1 MFDPELLKGFIS
13 DSLEMLDEVE
23 PHIIQL
29 QREFEEKGIVNKE
42 TLNEIFRLF
51 HSLKGAS
58 AFLGLENI
66 NKVTHEAENLLGAL
80 REGRIK
86 ISAKHVEAILLGCD
100 FIRKVLPELQEKGTD
115 KEFEGES
122 QRVIGELRKSLMG
135 PSEDFQEE
143 IPSSEAPK
151 EELTP
156 ERVSS
161 THKKVKTDIRVDLDK
176 LNELNDLVGE
186 LVIAETMVVRNPDLK
201 GYRFENFEKAA
212 HQLHLIISSLQD
224 LAMSLR
230 MVPIGGLFRRM
241 IRVAYDTARRS
252 GKEVELILKGEET
265 EVDKTVI
272 EAISDPLVH
281 LVRNAV
287 DHGIEPPMERERL
300 GKPRKGLIELEA
312 RHEGGEVLISVKDDG
327 KGLDKEAILK
337 KVREKGLIQPGAV
350 IPDEEVFQLIFLPGF
365 STAKAVTEISGRG
378 VGMDVV
384 KSRVE
389 ELRGWVEV
397 KSAQGEGTSV
407 ILHLP
412 LTLAII
418 DGLLVRVGGHIY
430 VLPLYAVKE
439 LFPLDLKDIT
449 FLPGGKKVIKR
460 HGKLHPVVSL
470 RELLGIREKER
481 NEGEILVLLEQK
493 GKELCLGVEEVLGQ
507 RDTVIKPLPKRLG
520 RITGISGCSILEDGG
535 VCLILDVQGILERVG
550 YGNFRHSKEG
560 GEIC

>member
-1 MFDPELLKGFIS
+1 MFDPELIKGFVS

-29 QREFEEKGIVNKE
+29 QKEFEEKGIVNRE

-66 NKVTHEAENLLGAL
+66 NKVMHEAENLLGAL
-80 REGRIK
+80 REGRIN

-115 KEFEGES
+115 KDFEGES
-122 QRVIGELRKSLMG
+122 RKVIEELRKSLG
-135 PSEDFQEE
+135 EGSEEVQQE
-143 IPSSEAPK
+143 ISSREAPK
-151 EELTP
+151 EELTL
-156 ERVSS
+156 ERASPNQ
-161 THKKVKTDIRVDLDK
+161 KKVKSDIRVDLDK
-176 LNELNDLVGE
+176 LNELNDLIGE

-224 LAMSLR
+224 LALSLR

-241 IRVAYDTARRS
+241 IRVAYDTAKRS
-252 GKEVELILKGEET
+252 GKEVELLLKGEET

-287 DHGIEPPMERERL
+287 DHGIEPPMERERI

-312 RHEGGEVLISVKDDG
+312 RHEGGEVLIIVKDDG
-327 KGLDKEAILK
+327 KGLDKESILK
-337 KVREKGLIQPGAV
+337 KARERGLIQPGAV
-350 IPDEEVFQLIFLPGF
+350 LPDEEIFQLIFLPGF
-365 STAKAVTEISGRG
+365 STATEVTEISGRG

-397 KSAQGEGTSV
+397 KSVQGRGTTV

-418 DGLLVRVGGHIY
+418 DGLLVRIGDHIC

-439 LFPLDLKDIT
+439 LFPLDLKEVT
-449 FLPGGKKVIKR
+449 YLPGGKKVIKR
-460 HGKLHPVVSL
+460 HGRLYPVVSL
-470 RELLGIREKER
+470 RELLGIRGGKSEE
-481 NEGEILVLLEQK
+481 EILVLLEQK

-520 RITGISGCSILEDGG
+520 KIMGISGCSILEDGG
-535 VCLILDVQGILERVG
+535 VCLILDIQGILERVDH
-550 YGNFRHSKEG
+550 GNLQHSKEG

>member
-1 MFDPELLKGFIS
+1 MFDPELIKGFVS

-29 QREFEEKGIVNKE
+29 QKEFEEKGIVNRE

-66 NKVTHEAENLLGAL
+66 NKVMHEAENLLGAL
-80 REGRIK
+80 REGRIN

-100 FIRKVLPELQEKGTD
+100 FIRKVLPELQDKGTD
-115 KEFEGES
+115 KDFEGES
-122 QRVIGELRKSLMG
+122 RRVIEELRKSLKE
-135 PSEDFQEE
+135 PSEEFQEE
-143 IPSSEAPK
+143 IPFREAPK
-151 EELTP
+151 EELTL
-156 ERVSS
+156 ERASP
-161 THKKVKTDIRVDLDK
+161 TQKKVKSDIRVDLDK
-176 LNELNDLVGE
+176 LNELNDLIGE

-224 LAMSLR
+224 LALSLR

-241 IRVAYDTARRS
+241 IRVAYDTAKRS
-252 GKEVELILKGEET
+252 GKEVELLLKGEET

-287 DHGIEPPMERERL
+287 DHGIEPPMERERI
-300 GKPRKGLIELEA
+300 GKPPKGLIELEA
-312 RHEGGEVLISVKDDG
+312 RHEGGEVLIIVKDDG
-327 KGLDKEAILK
+327 KGLDKESILK
-337 KVREKGLIQPGAV
+337 KAIERGLIQPGAV
-350 IPDEEVFQLIFLPGF
+350 LPDEEIFQLIFLPGF
-365 STAKAVTEISGRG
+365 STATEVTEISGRG

-384 KSRVE
+384 KSRAE

-397 KSAQGEGTSV
+397 KSVQGRGTTV

-418 DGLLVRVGGHIY
+418 DGLLVRIGDYIY

-439 LFPLDLKDIT
+439 LFPLDLKEVT
-449 FLPGGKKVIKR
+449 YLPGGKKVIKR
-460 HGKLHPVVSL
+460 HGRLYPVVSL
-470 RELLGIREKER
+470 RELLGMRGGKSEE
-481 NEGEILVLLEQK
+481 EILVLLEQK

-520 RITGISGCSILEDGG
+520 KITGISGCSILEDGG
-535 VCLILDVQGILERVG
+535 VCLILDVQGILERVDH
-550 YGNFRHSKEG
+550 GNLQHFKEG

>member
-1 MFDPELLKGFIS
+1 MFDPELIKGFVS

-29 QREFEEKGIVNKE
+29 QKEFEEKGIVNRE

-66 NKVTHEAENLLGAL
+66 NKVMHEAENLLGAL
-80 REGRIK
+80 REGRIN
-86 ISAKHVEAILLGCD
+86 ILAKHVEAILLGCD
-100 FIRKVLPELQEKGTD
+100 FIRKVLPELQDKGTD
-115 KEFEGES
+115 KDFEGES
-122 QRVIGELRKSLMG
+122 RRVIEELRKSLREG
-135 PSEDFQEE
+135 SEEVQEE
-143 IPSSEAPK
+143 IPSREAPK
-151 EELTP
+151 EELTL
-156 ERVSS
+156 ERASP
-161 THKKVKTDIRVDLDK
+161 TQKKVKSDIRVDLDK
-176 LNELNDLVGE
+176 LNELNDLIGE

-224 LAMSLR
+224 LALSLR

-241 IRVAYDTARRS
+241 IRVAYDTAKRS
-252 GKEVELILKGEET
+252 GKEVELLLKGEET

-287 DHGIEPPMERERL
+287 DHGIEPPMERERI

-312 RHEGGEVLISVKDDG
+312 RHEGGEVLIIVKDDG
-327 KGLDKEAILK
+327 KGLDKESILK
-337 KVREKGLIQPGAV
+337 KAIERGLIQPGAV
-350 IPDEEVFQLIFLPGF
+350 LPDEEIFQLIFLPGF
-365 STAKAVTEISGRG
+365 STATEVTEISGRG

-397 KSAQGEGTSV
+397 KSVQGRGTTV

-418 DGLLVRVGGHIY
+418 DGLLVRIGDYIY

-439 LFPLDLKDIT
+439 LFPLDLKEVT
-449 FLPGGKKVIKR
+449 YLPGGKKVIKR
-460 HGKLHPVVSL
+460 HGRLYPVVSL
-470 RELLGIREKER
+470 RELLGMRGGKSEE
-481 NEGEILVLLEQK
+481 EILVLLEQK

-520 RITGISGCSILEDGG
+520 KIMGISGCSILEDGG
-535 VCLILDVQGILERVG
+535 VCLILDVQGILERVDH
-550 YGNFRHSKEG
+550 GNLQHFKEG

>member
-66 NKVTHEAENLLGAL
+66 NKVMHEAENLLGAL

-122 QRVIGELRKSLMG
+122 QRVIGELRKSLME

-230 MVPIGGLFRRM
+230 MVLIGGF
-241 IRVAYDTARRS
+241 
-252 GKEVELILKGEET
+252 
-265 EVDKTVI
+265 
-272 EAISDPLVH
+272 
-281 LVRNAV
+281 
-287 DHGIEPPMERERL
+287 L
-300 GKPRKGLIELEA
+300 GG
-312 RHEGGEVLISVKDDG
+312 
-327 KGLDKEAILK
+327 
-337 KVREKGLIQPGAV
+337 
-350 IPDEEVFQLIFLPGF
+350 
-365 STAKAVTEISGRG
+365 
-378 VGMDVV
+378 
-384 KSRVE
+384 
-389 ELRGWVEV
+389 
-397 KSAQGEGTSV
+397 
-407 ILHLP
+407 
-412 LTLAII
+412 
-418 DGLLVRVGGHIY
+418 
-430 VLPLYAVKE
+430 
-439 LFPLDLKDIT
+439 
-449 FLPGGKKVIKR
+449 
-460 HGKLHPVVSL
+460 
-470 RELLGIREKER
+470 
-481 NEGEILVLLEQK
+481 
-493 GKELCLGVEEVLGQ
+493 
-507 RDTVIKPLPKRLG
+507 
-520 RITGISGCSILEDGG
+520 
-535 VCLILDVQGILERVG
+535 
-550 YGNFRHSKEG
+550 
-560 GEIC
+560 

>member
-1 MFDPELLKGFIS
+1 MFDPELIKGFVS

-29 QREFEEKGIVNKE
+29 QKEFEEKGIVNRE

-66 NKVTHEAENLLGAL
+66 NKVMHEAENLLGAL
-80 REGRIK
+80 REGRIN
-86 ISAKHVEAILLGCD
+86 ILAKHVEAILLGCD
-100 FIRKVLPELQEKGTD
+100 FIRKVLPELQDKGTD
-115 KEFEGES
+115 KDFEGES
-122 QRVIGELRKSLMG
+122 RKVIEELRKSLREG
-135 PSEDFQEE
+135 SEEFQEE
-143 IPSSEAPK
+143 IPFREAPK
-151 EELTP
+151 EELTL
-156 ERVSS
+156 ERASPNQ
-161 THKKVKTDIRVDLDK
+161 KKVKSDIRVDLDK
-176 LNELNDLVGE
+176 LNELNDLIGE

-224 LAMSLR
+224 LALSLR

-241 IRVAYDTARRS
+241 IRVAYDTAKRS
-252 GKEVELILKGEET
+252 GKEVELLLKGEET

-287 DHGIEPPMERERL
+287 DHGIEPPMERERI

-312 RHEGGEVLISVKDDG
+312 RHEGGEVLIIVKDDG
-327 KGLDKEAILK
+327 KGLDKESILK
-337 KVREKGLIQPGAV
+337 KAIERGLIQPGAV
-350 IPDEEVFQLIFLPGF
+350 LPDEEIFQLIFLPGF
-365 STAKAVTEISGRG
+365 STATEVTEISGRG

-397 KSAQGEGTSV
+397 KSVQGRGTTV

-418 DGLLVRVGGHIY
+418 DGLLVRIGDYIY

-439 LFPLDLKDIT
+439 LFPLDLKEVT
-449 FLPGGKKVIKR
+449 YLPGGKKVIKR
-460 HGKLHPVVSL
+460 HGRLYPVVSL
-470 RELLGIREKER
+470 RELLGMRGGKSEE
-481 NEGEILVLLEQK
+481 EILVLLEQK

-520 RITGISGCSILEDGG
+520 KIMGISGCSILEDGG
-535 VCLILDVQGILERVG
+535 VCLILDVQGILERVDH
-550 YGNFRHSKEG
+550 GNLQHFKEG

>member
-1 MFDPELLKGFIS
+1 MFDPELIKGFVS

-29 QREFEEKGIVNKE
+29 QKEFEEKGIVNRE

-66 NKVTHEAENLLGAL
+66 NKVMHEAENLLGAL
-80 REGRIK
+80 REGRIN

-100 FIRKVLPELQEKGTD
+100 FIRKVLPELQDKGTD
-115 KEFEGES
+115 KDFEGES
-122 QRVIGELRKSLMG
+122 RRVIEELRKSLKE
-135 PSEDFQEE
+135 PSEEFQEE
-143 IPSSEAPK
+143 IPFREAPK
-151 EELTP
+151 EELTL
-156 ERVSS
+156 ERASP
-161 THKKVKTDIRVDLDK
+161 TQKKVKSDIRVDLDK
-176 LNELNDLVGE
+176 LNELNDLIGE

-224 LAMSLR
+224 LALSLR

-241 IRVAYDTARRS
+241 IRVAYDTAKRS
-252 GKEVELILKGEET
+252 GKEVELLLKGEET

-287 DHGIEPPMERERL
+287 DHGIEPPMERERI

-312 RHEGGEVLISVKDDG
+312 RHEGGEVLIIVKDDG
-327 KGLDKEAILK
+327 KGLDKESILK
-337 KVREKGLIQPGAV
+337 KAIERGLIQPGAV
-350 IPDEEVFQLIFLPGF
+350 LPDEEIFQLIFLPGF
-365 STAKAVTEISGRG
+365 STATEVTEISGRG

-397 KSAQGEGTSV
+397 KSVQGRGTTV

-418 DGLLVRVGGHIY
+418 DGLLVRIGDYIY

-439 LFPLDLKDIT
+439 LFPLDLKEVT
-449 FLPGGKKVIKR
+449 YLPGGKKVIKR
-460 HGKLHPVVSL
+460 HGRLYPVVSL
-470 RELLGIREKER
+470 RELLGMRGGKSEE
-481 NEGEILVLLEQK
+481 EILVLLEQK

-520 RITGISGCSILEDGG
+520 KITGISGCSILEDGG
-535 VCLILDVQGILERVG
+535 VCLILDVQGILERVDH
-550 YGNFRHSKEG
+550 GNLQHFKEG

>member
-1 MFDPELLKGFIS
+1 MFDPELIKGFVS

-29 QREFEEKGIVNKE
+29 QKEFEEKGIVNRE

-66 NKVTHEAENLLGAL
+66 NKVMHEAENLLGAL
-80 REGRIK
+80 REGRIN
-86 ISAKHVEAILLGCD
+86 ILAKHVEAILLGCD
-100 FIRKVLPELQEKGTD
+100 FIRKVLPELQDKGTD
-115 KEFEGES
+115 KDFEGES
-122 QRVIGELRKSLMG
+122 RKVIEELRKSLREG
-135 PSEDFQEE
+135 SEEVQEE
-143 IPSSEAPK
+143 IPSREAPK
-151 EELTP
+151 EELTL
-156 ERVSS
+156 ERASPNQ
-161 THKKVKTDIRVDLDK
+161 KKVKSDIRVDLDK
-176 LNELNDLVGE
+176 LNELNDLIGE

-224 LAMSLR
+224 LALSLR

-241 IRVAYDTARRS
+241 IRVAYDTAKRS
-252 GKEVELILKGEET
+252 GKEVELLLKGEET

-287 DHGIEPPMERERL
+287 DHGIEPPMERERI

-312 RHEGGEVLISVKDDG
+312 RHEGGEVLIIVKDDG
-327 KGLDKEAILK
+327 KGLDKESILK
-337 KVREKGLIQPGAV
+337 KAIERGLIQPGAV
-350 IPDEEVFQLIFLPGF
+350 LPDEEIFQLIFLPGF
-365 STAKAVTEISGRG
+365 STATEVTEISGRG

-397 KSAQGEGTSV
+397 KSVQGRGTTV

-418 DGLLVRVGGHIY
+418 DGLLVRIGDYIY

-439 LFPLDLKDIT
+439 LFPLDLKEVT
-449 FLPGGKKVIKR
+449 YLPGGKKVIKR
-460 HGKLHPVVSL
+460 HGRLYPVVSL
-470 RELLGIREKER
+470 RELLGMRGGKSEE
-481 NEGEILVLLEQK
+481 EILVLLEQK

-520 RITGISGCSILEDGG
+520 KIMGISGCSILEDGG
-535 VCLILDVQGILERVG
+535 VCLILDVQGILERVDH
-550 YGNFRHSKEG
+550 GNLQHFKEG

>member
-1 MFDPELLKGFIS
+1 MFDPELIKGFVS

-29 QREFEEKGIVNKE
+29 QKEFEEKGIVNRE
-42 TLNEIFRLF
+42 TLNEVFRLF

-66 NKVTHEAENLLGAL
+66 NKVMHEAENLLGAL
-80 REGRIK
+80 REGRIN

-115 KEFEGES
+115 KDFEGES
-122 QRVIGELRKSLMG
+122 RKVIEELRKSLG
-135 PSEDFQEE
+135 EGSEEVQQE
-143 IPSSEAPK
+143 ISSREAPK
-151 EELTP
+151 EELTL
-156 ERVSS
+156 ERASPNQ
-161 THKKVKTDIRVDLDK
+161 KKVKSDIRVDLDK
-176 LNELNDLVGE
+176 LNELNDLIGE

-224 LAMSLR
+224 LALSLR

-241 IRVAYDTARRS
+241 IRVAYDTAKRS
-252 GKEVELILKGEET
+252 GKEVELLLKGEET

-287 DHGIEPPMERERL
+287 DHGIEPPMERERI

-312 RHEGGEVLISVKDDG
+312 RHEGGEVLIIVKDDG
-327 KGLDKEAILK
+327 KGLDKESILK
-337 KVREKGLIQPGAV
+337 KARERGLIQPGAV
-350 IPDEEVFQLIFLPGF
+350 LPDEEIFQLIFLPGF
-365 STAKAVTEISGRG
+365 STATEVTEISGRG

-397 KSAQGEGTSV
+397 KSVQGRGTTV

-418 DGLLVRVGGHIY
+418 DGLLVRIGDHIC

-439 LFPLDLKDIT
+439 LFPLDLKEVT
-449 FLPGGKKVIKR
+449 YLPGGKKVIKR
-460 HGKLHPVVSL
+460 HGRLYPVVSL
-470 RELLGIREKER
+470 RELLGIRGGKSEE
-481 NEGEILVLLEQK
+481 EILVLLEQK

-520 RITGISGCSILEDGG
+520 KIMGISGCSILEDGG
-535 VCLILDVQGILERVG
+535 VCLILDIQGILERVDH
-550 YGNFRHSKEG
+550 GNLQHSKEG

>member
-1 MFDPELLKGFIS
+1 MFDPELIKGFVS

-29 QREFEEKGIVNKE
+29 QKEFEEKGIVNRE

-66 NKVTHEAENLLGAL
+66 NKVMHEAENLLGAL
-80 REGRIK
+80 REGRIN
-86 ISAKHVEAILLGCD
+86 ILAKHVEAILLGCD
-100 FIRKVLPELQEKGTD
+100 FIRKVLPELQDKGTD
-115 KEFEGES
+115 KDFEGES
-122 QRVIGELRKSLMG
+122 RRVIEELRKSLREG
-135 PSEDFQEE
+135 SEEVQEE
-143 IPSSEAPK
+143 IPFREAPK
-151 EELTP
+151 EELTL
-156 ERVSS
+156 ERASPNQ
-161 THKKVKTDIRVDLDK
+161 KKVKSDIRVDLDK
-176 LNELNDLVGE
+176 LNELNDLIGE

-224 LAMSLR
+224 LALSLR

-241 IRVAYDTARRS
+241 IRVAYDTAKRS
-252 GKEVELILKGEET
+252 GKEVELLLKGEET

-287 DHGIEPPMERERL
+287 DHGIEPPMERERI

-312 RHEGGEVLISVKDDG
+312 RHEGGEVLIIVKDDG
-327 KGLDKEAILK
+327 KGLDKESILK
-337 KVREKGLIQPGAV
+337 KAIERGLIQPGAV
-350 IPDEEVFQLIFLPGF
+350 LPDEEIFQLIFLPGF
-365 STAKAVTEISGRG
+365 STATEVTEISGRG

-397 KSAQGEGTSV
+397 KSVQGRGTTV

-418 DGLLVRVGGHIY
+418 DGLLVRIGDYIY

-439 LFPLDLKDIT
+439 LFPLDLKEVT
-449 FLPGGKKVIKR
+449 YLPGGKKVIKR
-460 HGKLHPVVSL
+460 HGRLYPVVSL
-470 RELLGIREKER
+470 RELLGMRGGKSEE
-481 NEGEILVLLEQK
+481 EILVLLEQK

-520 RITGISGCSILEDGG
+520 KIMGISGCSILEDGG
-535 VCLILDVQGILERVG
+535 VCLILDVQGILERVDH
-550 YGNFRHSKEG
+550 GNLQHFKEG